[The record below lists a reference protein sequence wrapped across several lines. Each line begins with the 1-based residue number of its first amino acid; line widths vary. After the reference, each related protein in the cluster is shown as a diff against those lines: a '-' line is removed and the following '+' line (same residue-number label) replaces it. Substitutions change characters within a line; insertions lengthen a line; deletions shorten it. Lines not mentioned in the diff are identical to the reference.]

1 MSIIVKNM
9 QMPKDCRECRMMEY
23 HERTGK
29 TWCKPADGLLADT
42 YRPIMYDGRPDWCP
56 LVELPEHH
64 ADLIDRDA
72 LKNAVLKWMPPDP
85 CGKEEMEYPFETDIC
100 VSMMQEIEEQPVVI
114 EAEGAEECRQ

>member
-1 MSIIVKNM
+1 MNIIVKNM

-56 LVELPEHH
+56 LVEIPEKHGRLVD
-64 ADLIDRDA
+64 ADKLMAIFSDRLERVAERYGIDSSEVGILSGA
-72 LKNAVLKWMPPDP
+72 MKLLESQTA
-85 CGKEEMEYPFETDIC
+85 I
-100 VSMMQEIEEQPVVI
+100 I
-114 EAEGAEECRQ
+114 EAEGAEQ